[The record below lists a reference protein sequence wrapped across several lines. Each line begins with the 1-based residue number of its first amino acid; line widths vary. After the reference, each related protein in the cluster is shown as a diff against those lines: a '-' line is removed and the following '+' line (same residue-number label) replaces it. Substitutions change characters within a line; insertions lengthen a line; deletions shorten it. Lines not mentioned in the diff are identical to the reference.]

1 MRFILAAI
9 AGFFVAVERFLAV
22 TSGDRCSVF
31 SIALLRCHV
40 GVVVSWAGAS
50 GCRRDLHQFFADR
63 TNSVALLAL
72 TRAMEHMVRGSALGG
87 YRVDCEPCWDLFKQ
101 LRQSC
106 ELP

>member
-1 MRFILAAI
+1 MGVYHFWL
-9 AGFFVAVERFLAV
+9 
-22 TSGDRCSVF
+22 
-31 SIALLRCHV
+31 IAL
-40 GVVVSWAGAS
+40 AGHRECNE
-50 GCRRDLHQFFADR
+50 CRRDIHQFFADR

-87 YRVDCEPCWDLFKQ
+87 YHIDCEPCWKLFRE